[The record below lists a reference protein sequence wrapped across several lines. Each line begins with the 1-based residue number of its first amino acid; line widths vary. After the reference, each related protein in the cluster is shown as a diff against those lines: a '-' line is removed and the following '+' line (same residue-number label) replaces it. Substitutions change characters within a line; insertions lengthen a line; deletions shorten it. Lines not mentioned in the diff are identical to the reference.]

1 MVVGYQTSNN
11 NLSLPYK
18 FIMRSKAETEYRKL
32 LNNKLT
38 LLISLWIID
47 KLTMLIMFLIFKQED
62 ANEEN
67 ERSEEKE
74 NVRLD

>member
-47 KLTMLIMFLIFKQED
+47 KLTMLIMFLIFK
-62 ANEEN
+62 
-67 ERSEEKE
+67 
-74 NVRLD
+74 